1 MRQVILY
8 TDEDGI
14 WIADVPSLPGCHS
27 DGKTK
32 EEALLNVREAIEL
45 YIELYIQTL
54 IDQGQPVPH
63 DKLNALVVV
72 LEESP
77 LVSN

>member
-8 TDEDGI
+8 TDEDNV

-27 DGKTK
+27 DGASK
-32 EEALLNVREAIEL
+32 EEALSNVREAID
-45 YIELYIQTL
+45 LYIQAL
-54 IDQGQPVPH
+54 IDRGEPVPQ
-63 DKLNALVVV
+63 DKLDTLVVV

-77 LVSN
+77 LISN